1 MSQQQTNA
9 RKINIV
15 IRWILFL
22 SGIVLMSL
30 GISIVTHA
38 GLGTTPISTLPLV
51 SSFVTGYTFGQTTFW
66 INMVLVVIQLILLKR
81 FFKLGIFLQIP
92 LTFLFSLGIDMAM
105 PVAKVVEI
113 NTYWGA
119 VAFSMLGNA
128 VLGLGVAMEVFS
140 NVLMLPGEGFVLA
153 LTIRLN
159 KKFSTMKIVNDVTLV
174 LLAVILSLVCL
185 GGLQG
190 VREGTI
196 LSAVTVGLFVKL
208 WMTMLRKIQ
217 EKLTPAA

>member
-1 MSQQQTNA
+1 
-9 RKINIV
+9 
-15 IRWILFL
+15 
-22 SGIVLMSL
+22 
-30 GISIVTHA
+30 
-38 GLGTTPISTLPLV
+38 
-51 SSFVTGYTFGQTTFW
+51 
-66 INMVLVVIQLILLKR
+66 
-81 FFKLGIFLQIP
+81 
-92 LTFLFSLGIDMAM
+92 MAM

-128 VLGLGVAMEVFS
+128 VLGLGVALEVFS

-174 LLAVILSLVCL
+174 VLAVILSFVCL